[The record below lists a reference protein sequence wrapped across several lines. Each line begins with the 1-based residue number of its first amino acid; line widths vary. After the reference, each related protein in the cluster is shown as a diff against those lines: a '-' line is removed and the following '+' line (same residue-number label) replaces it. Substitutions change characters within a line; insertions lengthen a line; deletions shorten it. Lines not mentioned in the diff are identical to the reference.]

1 MKILLTIHHELNINL
16 GAPGV
21 TWRLGQEYIRLGHEV
36 SYFSF
41 DNLPSFLPSIV
52 QGILFPEF
60 VASKVAGLV
69 KNQEIDVLDAST
81 GDAWVWSKWSNF
93 FAHQAYPLVA
103 TRSHGLEHAVHL
115 QLLEEVKRG
124 NMKLSWKYPIYHGG
138 FHLWEVANS
147 MRLAD
152 LVLLLNEYDLGYAV
166 QELKVQK
173 ERAYLVKN
181 GILDTLLNLPLQPL
195 SEDDKIR
202 IALIGS
208 YIPRKGI
215 HYSIPALNSILRE
228 FPQVEVSFLGTMV
241 ARDQVIADFD
251 PEIISRVHVVP
262 TYQNSE
268 LPALLA
274 GHSIHLFPSL
284 SEGFGLAV
292 VEAMACGLVPIVT
305 AIPGPTEIVK
315 TDFDAIVIPPRD
327 VLAIEQAIKKLITD
341 RDCLQRLRLNAYNTA
356 QQYSWTTIAK
366 SNITLYELALA
377 KRTK

>member
-21 TWRLGQEYIRLGHEV
+21 TWRLGQEYIKLGHEV

-60 VASKVAGLV
+60 VASKVAALV
-69 KNQEIDVLDAST
+69 KNQAIDILDAST
-81 GDAWVWSKWSNF
+81 GDAWVWAKWSKISS
-93 FAHQAYPLVA
+93 QAFPLVA

-138 FHLWEVANS
+138 FHLWEVTNS

-166 QELKVQK
+166 KELKVQK

-195 SEDDKIR
+195 PKDEKIR

-228 FPQVEVSFLGTMV
+228 FPQVEVSFFGTMV
-241 ARDQVIADFD
+241 NRDQVIADFD
-251 PEIISRVHVVP
+251 SELISRIHVVP

-305 AIPGPTEIVK
+305 EIPGPTEIVK
-315 TDFDAIVIPPRD
+315 HDFDAIVIPPRD
-327 VLAIEQAIKKLITD
+327 VLAIEQALKKLITD
-341 RDCLQRLRLNAYNTA
+341 CDYWQRLRINAYNTA
-356 QQYSWTTIAK
+356 QQYSWTAIAK
-366 SNITLYELALA
+366 SNIALYESALA

>member
-21 TWRLGQEYIRLGHEV
+21 TWRLGQEYIKLGHEV

-60 VASKVAGLV
+60 VANKVTGLV

-81 GDAWVWSKWSNF
+81 GDVWVWSKWSNF

-166 QELKVQK
+166 QKLKVQK

-228 FPQVEVSFLGTMV
+228 FPQVEVSFLGTMA

-251 PEIISRVHVVP
+251 PEIISRVHGCS
-262 TYQNSE
+262 Y
-268 LPALLA
+268 LP
-274 GHSIHLFPSL
+274 
-284 SEGFGLAV
+284 
-292 VEAMACGLVPIVT
+292 
-305 AIPGPTEIVK
+305 K
-315 TDFDAIVIPPRD
+315 
-327 VLAIEQAIKKLITD
+327 
-341 RDCLQRLRLNAYNTA
+341 
-356 QQYSWTTIAK
+356 
-366 SNITLYELALA
+366 
-377 KRTK
+377 